1 METFLARIQQFLG
14 RLSTG
19 QQVGLGLLAVG
30 TIALLVGTAYWSSQ
44 PDYALLFGDLEPEAA
59 NRVVSRLKEEGTPYE
74 LRNQGSAVYV
84 PRASMHELRLQ
95 FSSDGTIDDGQTGY
109 ELFDQGTLG
118 MTDFMQK
125 LNSKRALE
133 GELAQTVSSVGQVEG
148 ARVHLV
154 EPEDDPFEA
163 QQVEA
168 SASVVLSLTG
178 GSLSQAQVQGVTQ
191 LVAGA
196 VEKLSPSQVKVIDQ
210 DGNML
215 SDPNA
220 ADENVQMTSTQI
232 DMQRSVEEQLMK
244 QGQSMLRE
252 VVGPDNAVVRV
263 STELDFDRTVT
274 EKDLVDPE
282 SATVVS
288 EERMREEGGGDEA
301 GNSNSVVRNFE
312 VSRTTKRSEKSVG
325 DVSRMTVSVVVDQE
339 RTTGPDGEPTYE
351 PRSQE
356 EIAKI
361 ESLVKNAVG
370 FDEERG
376 DRFTIQQTRLDTD
389 AGPAGPVAGDG
400 GGETPMRLYLRYGL
414 ILVAIGAAVWVA
426 RSLVQALTAT
436 PEEQPTPLQA
446 DESRQVE
453 GRTADGAV
461 EEGDG
466 PAALQ
471 ETEEEEE
478 SLVKDDMYTDKLS
491 DEAKARLEARSEMFE
506 EIQDQVEENPEQ
518 TADLIRSWLVE
529 DQTM

>member
-1 METFLARIQQFLG
+1 
-14 RLSTG
+14 
-19 QQVGLGLLAVG
+19 
-30 TIALLVGTAYWSSQ
+30 
-44 PDYALLFGDLEPEAA
+44 
-59 NRVVSRLKEEGTPYE
+59 
-74 LRNQGSAVYV
+74 
-84 PRASMHELRLQ
+84 
-95 FSSDGTIDDGQTGY
+95 
-109 ELFDQGTLG
+109 
-118 MTDFMQK
+118 
-125 LNSKRALE
+125 
-133 GELAQTVSSVGQVEG
+133 
-148 ARVHLV
+148 
-154 EPEDDPFEA
+154 
-163 QQVEA
+163 
-168 SASVVLSLTG
+168 
-178 GSLSQAQVQGVTQ
+178 
-191 LVAGA
+191 
-196 VEKLSPSQVKVIDQ
+196 
-210 DGNML
+210 
-215 SDPNA
+215 
-220 ADENVQMTSTQI
+220 
-232 DMQRSVEEQLMK
+232 
-244 QGQSMLRE
+244 
-252 VVGPDNAVVRV
+252 
-263 STELDFDRTVT
+263 
-274 EKDLVDPE
+274 
-282 SATVVS
+282 
-288 EERMREEGGGDEA
+288 MREEGGGDEA

-325 DVSRMTVSVVVDQE
+325 DVSRLTVSVVVDQE

-478 SLVKDDMYTDKLS
+478 SLVKDDMYTNKLS

>member
-1 METFLARIQQFLG
+1 MESFFARIQQFLG

-30 TIALLVGTAYWSSQ
+30 TVALLVGTAYWSSR
-44 PDYALLFGDLEPEAA
+44 PDYALLFGDLDPGDA
-59 NRVVSRLKEEGTPYE
+59 NQVISRLKEEGVSYE
-74 LRNQGSAVYV
+74 LRNQGTAVYV

-95 FSSDGTIDDGQTGY
+95 LSSDGTMDDGQTGY
-109 ELFDQGTLG
+109 ELFDQGSLG

-133 GELAQTVSSVGQVEG
+133 GELARTVSSVGQVES

-154 EPEDDPFEA
+154 EPEDDPFQA

-168 SASVVLSLTG
+168 SASVVLHLAG

-210 DGNML
+210 EGTML

-232 DMQRSVEEQLMK
+232 DMQRSVEEQLVE

-252 VVGPDNAVVRV
+252 VVGPENAVVRV

-288 EERMREEGGGDEA
+288 EERMQEEGGGDEA

-325 DVSRMTVSVVVDQE
+325 DVSRMTVSVVVDQKK
-339 RTTGPDGEPTYE
+339 TTGPDGEITYE
-351 PRSQE
+351 PRDQG

-376 DRFTIQQTRLDTD
+376 DRFTIQQTRLNTD
-389 AGPAGPVAGDG
+389 AGPAGQVADEG
-400 GGETPMRLYLRYGL
+400 GGEGSPMRLYLRYGL

-426 RSLVQALTAT
+426 RSLVRALTAT
-436 PEEQPTPLQA
+436 PQDQPTPLQSSEA
-446 DESRQVE
+446 RQVE
-453 GRTADGAV
+453 GRTPESQVEDGD
-461 EEGDG
+461 ED
-466 PAALQ
+466 PTALQ
-471 ETEEEEE
+471 EEEE
-478 SLVKDDMYTDKLS
+478 SLVEDDMYTNKLS

-506 EIQDQVEENPEQ
+506 EIQDQVEEHPEQ
-518 TADLIRSWLVE
+518 TADMIRSWLVE
-529 DQTM
+529 DKTL

>member
-1 METFLARIQQFLG
+1 METFFARIQQFLG

-109 ELFDQGTLG
+109 ELFDQGSLG

-133 GELAQTVSSVGQVEG
+133 GELAQTVSSVGQVES

-154 EPEDDPFEA
+154 EPEDDPFQA

-232 DMQRSVEEQLMK
+232 DMQRSVEEQLVE

-274 EKDLVDPE
+274 EQDLVDPE

-325 DVSRMTVSVVVDQE
+325 DVSRMTVSVVVDQKK
-339 RTTGPDGEPTYE
+339 TTGPDGEPTYE

-376 DRFTIQQTRLDTD
+376 DRFTIQQTRLNTN
-389 AGPAGPVAGDG
+389 AGPAGQVADEG
-400 GGETPMRLYLRYGL
+400 GGPSTRLYLRYGL

-426 RSLVQALTAT
+426 RSLVRALTK
-436 PEEQPTPLQA
+436 PPDEQATPLQA
-446 DESRQVE
+446 SESRQVE
-453 GRTADGAV
+453 GRTADEPV
-461 EEGDG
+461 EGRDD
-466 PAALQ
+466 PRALQ
-471 ETEEEEE
+471 ETQEGEG
-478 SLVKDDMYTDKLS
+478 LVKDDMYTNKLS
-491 DEAKARLEARSEMFE
+491 DEAKARLEARSDMFE
-506 EIQDQVEENPEQ
+506 EIQEQVEESPEQ
-518 TADLIRSWLVE
+518 TAELIRSWLVE
-529 DQTM
+529 DQAL

>member
-1 METFLARIQQFLG
+1 MQTFFARLQQFLG

-44 PDYALLFGDLEPEAA
+44 PDYALLFGDLDPGDA
-59 NRVVSRLKEEGTPYE
+59 NQVVSRLKEEGVAYE

-95 FSSDGTIDDGQTGY
+95 FSTDGTIDDGQTGY
-109 ELFDQGTLG
+109 ELFDQGSLG

-133 GELAQTVSSVGQVEG
+133 GELARTVSSIGQVES

-154 EPEDDPFEA
+154 EPQDDPFQA
-163 QQVEA
+163 QQVKA
-168 SASVVLSLTG
+168 SASVVLSLAG

-210 DGNML
+210 AGTML
-215 SDPNA
+215 SKPNA

-232 DMQRSVEEQLMK
+232 DVQRSVEKQLVEQ
-244 QGQSMLRE
+244 GESMLRK
-252 VVGPDNAVVRV
+252 VVGPQNSVIRV
-263 STELDFDRTVT
+263 SADLNFDRTVT
-274 EKDLVDPE
+274 EKNLVDPE

-288 EERMREEGGGDEA
+288 EERMQEEGGGDEA
-301 GNSNSVVRNFE
+301 GNSNSVVRNYE
-312 VSRTTKRSEKSVG
+312 VSRTQERLEESVG
-325 DVSRMTVSVVVDQE
+325 DVNRLSVSVVVDQK
-339 RTTGPDGEPTYE
+339 RTAGPDGEATYE

-356 EIAKI
+356 EITKI

-370 FDEERG
+370 FDPERG
-376 DRFTIQQTRLDTD
+376 DQFTIQQTRLNTT
-389 AGPAGPVAGDG
+389 AGPAAEDG
-400 GGETPMRLYLRYGL
+400 GRGGGTSTQLYLRYGL
-414 ILVAIGAAVWVA
+414 ILLALGAAVWVA
-426 RSLVQALTAT
+426 RSLIQALTAT
-436 PEEQPTPLQA
+436 SEGQPTPLQA
-446 DESRQVE
+446 SEARQVE
-453 GRTADGAV
+453 GRTPESEGEGA
-461 EEGDG
+461 EE

-471 ETEEEEE
+471 GGPEDDEA
-478 SLVKDDMYTDKLS
+478 LVKDDMYTNKLS

-529 DQTM
+529 DQTA

>member
-133 GELAQTVSSVGQVEG
+133 GELAQTVSSIGQVEG

-215 SDPNA
+215 SAPNA

-274 EKDLVDPE
+274 EKNLVDPE

-325 DVSRMTVSVVVDQE
+325 DVSRLTVSVVVDQE

-414 ILVAIGAAVWVA
+414 ILVAIGVAVWVA

-478 SLVKDDMYTDKLS
+478 SLVKDDMYTNKLS

>member
-1 METFLARIQQFLG
+1 MQTFFARLQQFLG

-30 TIALLVGTAYWSSQ
+30 TLGLLVGTAYWSSQ
-44 PDYALLFGDLEPEAA
+44 PDYALLFGDLDPGDA
-59 NRVVSRLKEEGTPYE
+59 NQVVSRLKEEGVSYE

-109 ELFDQGTLG
+109 ELFDQGSLG

-133 GELAQTVSSVGQVEG
+133 GELARTVSSIGQVES

-154 EPEDDPFEA
+154 EPEDDPFQA

-168 SASVVLSLTG
+168 SASVVLALAG

-210 DGNML
+210 AGTML
-215 SDPNA
+215 SEPNA

-232 DMQRSVEEQLMK
+232 DMQRSVEKQLVEQ
-244 QGQSMLRE
+244 GESMLRK
-252 VVGPDNAVVRV
+252 VVGPQNSVVRV
-263 STELDFDRTVT
+263 SADLNFDRTVT

-288 EERMREEGGGDEA
+288 EERMQEEGGGDEA
-301 GNSNSVVRNFE
+301 GNSNSVVRNYE
-312 VSRTTKRSEKSVG
+312 VSRTQERLEESVG
-325 DVSRMTVSVVVDQE
+325 DVNRLSVSVVVDQK
-339 RTTGPDGEPTYE
+339 RTTGPDGETTYE
-351 PRSQE
+351 PREEE
-356 EIAKI
+356 EINKI

-370 FDEERG
+370 FDPERG
-376 DRFTIQQTRLDTD
+376 DQFTIQQTRLNTT
-389 AGPAGPVAGDG
+389 AGPVAEDG
-400 GGETPMRLYLRYGL
+400 GTGGGTSTQLYLRYGL
-414 ILVAIGAAVWVA
+414 ILLALGAAVWVA
-426 RSLVQALTAT
+426 RSLIQALTAT
-436 PEEQPTPLQA
+436 SEAQPTPLQA
-446 DESRQVE
+446 SGSRQVE
-453 GRTADGAV
+453 GRTPESGGEGA
-461 EEGDG
+461 EE
-466 PAALQ
+466 PAALEG
-471 ETEEEEE
+471 ETENDEA
-478 SLVKDDMYTDKLS
+478 LVKDDMYTNKLS

-518 TADLIRSWLVE
+518 TADMIRSWLVE
-529 DQTM
+529 DQTV